1 MKNILDLIALVSF
14 LVPAVVLVMTG
25 IKKVIEKKNC
35 WLPTGLFC
43 LFAVPSAFALL
54 LTTTTLFTTIS
65 WSERINALFYL
76 VIFGLVLLG
85 AVVGL
90 LVCWLLI
97 RSTRKSR

>member
-1 MKNILDLIALVSF
+1 MDIKDIYNVTALVSF

-25 IKKVIEKKNC
+25 INKVIEKKNC

-54 LTTTTLFTTIS
+54 LTTTTLFTTTS
-65 WSERINALFYL
+65 LSEGLDALFFS
-76 VIFGLVLLG
+76 VIFGSMLLG

-90 LVCWLLI
+90 LVCWLLM
-97 RSTRKSR
+97 RTYR